1 MSKESNKFSSIIGY
15 AFGAALIIWGMV
27 PMWALCSDACVR
39 NFANAGL
46 ISLGVTVLA
55 LNALFQS
62 KLEAGSKSGCS
73 MILLSFLGP
82 VTFLCFAA
90 MSNFWYVV
98 GYAFP
103 AFIVGLVIL
112 IFGIVRLSTS
122 AKKK

>member
-1 MSKESNKFSSIIGY
+1 MSKESKKFSSILGY
-15 AFGAALIIWGMV
+15 AFGVALIVWGFI
-27 PMWALCSDACVR
+27 PMWSLCSDACNANV
-39 NFANAGL
+39 ANAGL

-82 VTFLCFAA
+82 VTFLSFAA

-103 AFIVGLVIL
+103 AFIVGLVVL
-112 IFGIVRLSTS
+112 IFGIVKLSKS
-122 AKKK
+122 ANKK